1 MPALAITP
9 SRLWKK
15 ALIGL
20 LLSYEARKQDAA
32 KKQTFFFIFN
42 SLQR

>member
-20 LLSYEARKQDAA
+20 LLSDEAGKTGCSQETDV
-32 KKQTFFFIFN
+32 FFYF
-42 SLQR
+42 